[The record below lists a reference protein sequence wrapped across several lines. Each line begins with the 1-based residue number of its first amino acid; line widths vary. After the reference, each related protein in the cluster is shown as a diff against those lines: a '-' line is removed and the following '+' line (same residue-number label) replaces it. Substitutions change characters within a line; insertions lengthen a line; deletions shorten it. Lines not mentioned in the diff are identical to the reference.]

1 MKDRILPTAR
11 YKRLAKIYWMILL
24 DQYFLKTNVLY
35 AGLDIFNMEM
45 IIKVNPNPLNSVI
58 TLW

>member
-1 MKDRILPTAR
+1 MKDRMLSTAR
-11 YKRLAKIYWMILL
+11 YKRLAEAYSMILF

-35 AGLDIFNMEM
+35 SGLDIFNMEI
-45 IIKVNPNPLNSVI
+45 IIKANPNPLNTVI